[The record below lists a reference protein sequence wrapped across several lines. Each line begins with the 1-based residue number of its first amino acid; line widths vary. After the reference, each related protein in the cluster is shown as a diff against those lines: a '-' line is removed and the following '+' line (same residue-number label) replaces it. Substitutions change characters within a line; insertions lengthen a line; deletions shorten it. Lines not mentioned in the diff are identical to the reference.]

1 MAESSIR
8 MLHFADVHIGMENY
22 GKIDPDTGT
31 STRVRDFLDRLDEAI
46 DFALENRAD
55 LAVFSGDAFKS
66 RNPDPTQ
73 QREFAHRIKR
83 LADTMPILLL
93 VGNHDMPGMMAKAN
107 SLDIFRALDVPG
119 VIVGHRIDKAIIE
132 TQSGP
137 VFLAWIP
144 YPMRNRLLAREEHV
158 GKSIE
163 ELENTLRSVLTDNL
177 NVLAQEAGK
186 HDMPRVLAGHFS
198 VSEAKWGSE
207 RSVMLGRDVTVPIS
221 SLANEA
227 WDYVALGHIHKHQD
241 VHPNSYPPVV
251 YSGSLERIDF
261 GEEREAKGFCW
272 VELAR
277 GRTTWNFIE
286 VSARPFHTISVD
298 VCEELDLN
306 KKVID
311 ALEKIQ
317 LTDAVIRVKVQMRP
331 EQVSALREREI
342 QEVAQE
348 AMSFSIIR
356 EVETDERAR
365 LGDLEPETLAP
376 IELLE
381 RYLSTREVDPE
392 RMDVLLAKAQ
402 ELFDTS

>member
-1 MAESSIR
+1 
-8 MLHFADVHIGMENY
+8 
-22 GKIDPDTGT
+22 
-31 STRVRDFLDRLDEAI
+31 
-46 DFALENRAD
+46 
-55 LAVFSGDAFKS
+55 
-66 RNPDPTQ
+66 
-73 QREFAHRIKR
+73 
-83 LADTMPILLL
+83 
-93 VGNHDMPGMMAKAN
+93 
-107 SLDIFRALDVPG
+107 
-119 VIVGHRIDKAIIE
+119 
-132 TQSGP
+132 
-137 VFLAWIP
+137 
-144 YPMRNRLLAREEHV
+144 
-158 GKSIE
+158 
-163 ELENTLRSVLTDNL
+163 
-177 NVLAQEAGK
+177 
-186 HDMPRVLAGHFS
+186 
-198 VSEAKWGSE
+198 
-207 RSVMLGRDVTVPIS
+207 
-221 SLANEA
+221 
-227 WDYVALGHIHKHQD
+227 
-241 VHPNSYPPVV
+241 
-251 YSGSLERIDF
+251 
-261 GEEREAKGFCW
+261 
-272 VELAR
+272 
-277 GRTTWNFIE
+277 
-286 VSARPFHTISVD
+286 

>member
-1 MAESSIR
+1 MAESPIR

-22 GKIDPDTGT
+22 GRIDPDTGT

-46 DFALENRAD
+46 DFALDNRAD

-83 LADTMPILLL
+83 LADAMPTLLL
-93 VGNHDMPGMMAKAN
+93 VGNHDMPGMKAKAN

-119 VIVGHRIDKAIIE
+119 VIVGHKIDRATIGTK
-132 TQSGP
+132 SGP

-177 NVLAQEAGK
+177 HVLAQEAGK
-186 HDMPRVLAGHFS
+186 YDMPRVLAGHFS

-221 SLANEA
+221 SLANKA

-277 GRTTWNFIE
+277 SRTTWSFIE
-286 VSARPFHTISVD
+286 VAARPFHTISFD
-298 VCEELDLN
+298 VREEIDPN
-306 KKVID
+306 KKILD

-317 LTDAVIRVKVQMRP
+317 LMDAVIRVKVKMRP
-331 EQVSALREREI
+331 EQVSTLREREI

-381 RYLSTREVDPE
+381 RYLSTREIDPE
-392 RMDVLLAKAQ
+392 RVDVLLAKAQ
-402 ELFDTS
+402 ELFGTS

>member
-1 MAESSIR
+1 
-8 MLHFADVHIGMENY
+8 
-22 GKIDPDTGT
+22 
-31 STRVRDFLDRLDEAI
+31 
-46 DFALENRAD
+46 
-55 LAVFSGDAFKS
+55 
-66 RNPDPTQ
+66 
-73 QREFAHRIKR
+73 
-83 LADTMPILLL
+83 
-93 VGNHDMPGMMAKAN
+93 
-107 SLDIFRALDVPG
+107 
-119 VIVGHRIDKAIIE
+119 
-132 TQSGP
+132 
-137 VFLAWIP
+137 
-144 YPMRNRLLAREEHV
+144 
-158 GKSIE
+158 
-163 ELENTLRSVLTDNL
+163 
-177 NVLAQEAGK
+177 
-186 HDMPRVLAGHFS
+186 
-198 VSEAKWGSE
+198 
-207 RSVMLGRDVTVPIS
+207 
-221 SLANEA
+221 
-227 WDYVALGHIHKHQD
+227 
-241 VHPNSYPPVV
+241 
-251 YSGSLERIDF
+251 
-261 GEEREAKGFCW
+261 

-277 GRTTWNFIE
+277 GSTTWNFIE

-392 RMDVLLAKAQ
+392 RMDVLLARAQ

>member
-1 MAESSIR
+1 MTESPVR

-22 GKIDPDTGT
+22 GRIDPDTGT

-46 DFALENRAD
+46 DFALDHHAD

-83 LADTMPILLL
+83 LADSMPTLLL

-119 VIVGHRIDKAIIE
+119 VIVGHKIDKAVIE
-132 TQSGP
+132 TKRGQ
-137 VFLAWIP
+137 VFLAWVP
-144 YPMRNRLLAREEHV
+144 YPMRNRLLTRDEHV

-163 ELENTLRSVLTDNL
+163 ALEHTLKGVLIDNL
-177 NVLAQEAGK
+177 NVLAQEAGE

-198 VSEAKWGSE
+198 ASEAKWGSE
-207 RSVMLGRDVTVPIS
+207 RSVMLGRDVTISVS
-221 SLANEA
+221 SLADEA

-241 VHPNSYPPVV
+241 VHPCSYPPVV

-277 GRTTWNFIE
+277 GHTTWSFIE
-286 VSARPFHTISVD
+286 VAARPFHTISLD
-298 VCEELDLN
+298 VRSELDPTRH
-306 KKVID
+306 VIK
-311 ALEKIQ
+311 ALEKIE
-317 LTDAVIRVKVQMRP
+317 LKDTVVRVKVQMQS
-331 EQVSALREREI
+331 EQISSLREREI
-342 QEVAQE
+342 QEFAQE
-348 AMSFSIIR
+348 TMSFSIIR
-356 EVETDERAR
+356 EIETDARAR
-365 LGDLEPETLAP
+365 LGNLEPETLTP
-376 IELLE
+376 LELLE
-381 RYLSTREVDPE
+381 RYLSTREVAPE
-392 RMDVLLAKAQ
+392 RIDVLLGKAQ
-402 ELFDTS
+402 ELLDKA